1 MTVTIAVIGKS
12 GSGKT
17 TFTSSLLAAYSEAH
31 PDKSILLV
39 DADLSRE
46 LGFSFGIE
54 IKNSIYDI
62 RTGKHRY
69 PGKLPEG
76 MSKQEFIEW
85 ALDDIT
91 QNLYDEIDII
101 VAGPA
106 YTKDCS
112 CFVAN
117 LIKESMTKLITNYDT
132 VIFDCEY
139 DLEYLRQIIDF
150 PVDVTLIIAD
160 TSITS
165 VYSAAKIKEN
175 SHELTAPAQLGIL
188 LNKVKNRKIPE
199 NVRSLL
205 SEYDLDILGVLPF
218 DEELESEELPKESR
232 LMIDSTR
239 EILFRLNFPR

>member
-1 MTVTIAVIGKS
+1 MTVAIAVIGKS

-17 TFTSSLLAAYSEAH
+17 TFTNSLLAAYSEAH
-31 PDKSILLV
+31 PDRSVLLV

-46 LGFSFGIE
+46 LGLTFGIE
-54 IKNSIYDI
+54 IKNTIFDI

-76 MSKQEFIEW
+76 MTKQEFIEW

-101 VAGPA
+101 AAGPI

-117 LIKESMTKLITNYDT
+117 LIKESMAKLVNNYDT

-139 DLEYLRQIIDF
+139 DLEYLRQIVDF
-150 PVDVTLIIAD
+150 PIDVTLIIAD

-165 VYSAAKIKEN
+165 VYSASKIKEN
-175 SHELTAPAQLGIL
+175 SHELAAPSQLGIL

-199 NVRSLL
+199 NVTTLL
-205 SEYDLDILGVLPF
+205 SEYDLDILGILPF
-218 DEELESEELPKESR
+218 DEELEGENLPKESR
-232 LMIDSTR
+232 VIIDSTR